1 MCILSYLPCSPM
13 SMLTLRFY
21 PEKPGQR
28 KGLLQTPQRGLVASI
43 HSIAEKAHSRKPRF
57 IRPYIYRVSGSGQ
70 AGLINELPRRTLIGS
85 PRINRYTM
93 HTEEGNSTRAKKTNR

>member
-1 MCILSYLPCSPM
+1 MCILSFLPCSPM

-43 HSIAEKAHSRKPRF
+43 HSIAEKAHSWKLVVASPASNIPF
-57 IRPYIYRVSGSGQ
+57 IALR
-70 AGLINELPRRTLIGS
+70 AGPRRDPAAICRDIDTS
-85 PRINRYTM
+85 AARICY
-93 HTEEGNSTRAKKTNR
+93 EELQVVAAQLPEN